1 MSQKVIHI
9 LSSFVKGMRSC
20 LIVSIVM
27 SSNPCPAQE
36 TQVNLKIFAPATTPK
51 EAQLYVTGN
60 HPDIGNWNPQGM
72 SLVHENDSIWTA
84 TIVLP
89 KSFRLEFKITRGSW
103 NQQVMYKEGEIPHN
117 TVVVAERDTTVE
129 LKPLTWSDL
138 AFSQAGGIVGTVR
151 YHRGLRG
158 EGLKHA
164 RDVIVWMP
172 PSYGK
177 ETSKRYP
184 VLYMHDGQNIFDP
197 STSFI
202 GYDWH
207 MDEVADSLIR
217 FGKIEEIMIV
227 GIYNSPDR
235 GPEYSHTE
243 LGKTYARFVVHQV
256 KPLID
261 STYRTKPDRLN
272 TAVMGSSMGGHISFL
287 LAWWYPD
294 IFYQAACLSP
304 AFVTPVLDEHGNP
317 VEYDDRTLQQVRSYT
332 GKKKDIRLYMDC
344 GGVGMDVRLKPGM
357 DMMAELLAAQGYE
370 KQKELQVF
378 FDKQADH
385 NEYSWAAR
393 VWRPLMFM
401 FGEEQGSV
409 KRHNHKGR
417 K

>member
-1 MSQKVIHI
+1 MIKRSDFLSVVRGQHKYLLFLIASI
-9 LSSFVKGMRSC
+9 LMR
-20 LIVSIVM
+20 
-27 SSNPCPAQE
+27 SNPCPAQE
-36 TQVNLKIFAPATTPK
+36 ARVNLKIFAPATTPK
-51 EAQLYVTGN
+51 KAQLYVTGN

-72 SLVHENDSIWTA
+72 SLVHDNDSIWTA
-84 TIVLP
+84 IIVLP

-103 NQQVMYKEGEIPHN
+103 NRQVMYNEGEIPPN
-117 TVVVAERDTTVE
+117 TVVVVERDTTVE

-138 AFSQAGGIVGTVR
+138 AFRQAGGIVGTVR

-158 EGLKHA
+158 EGLRYA
-164 RDVIVWMP
+164 RDLIVWLP
-172 PSYGK
+172 PSYEK

-184 VLYMHDGQNIFDP
+184 VLYVHDGQNLFDP

-207 MDEVADSLIR
+207 VDEVADSLIR
-217 FGKIEEIMIV
+217 FGKIEEIIIV

-235 GPEYSHTE
+235 GPEYSNTE
-243 LGKTYARFVVHQV
+243 LGKAYARFVAHQV
-256 KPLID
+256 KPMID

-287 LAWWYPD
+287 LTWWYPD

-304 AFVTPVLDEHGNP
+304 AFYTPVLGENGNP
-317 VEYDDRTLQQVRSYT
+317 TGLDDRTLQQVRSYT

-344 GGVGMDVRLKPGM
+344 GGVGMDETLKPGM
-357 DMMAELLAAQGYE
+357 DMMADLLAAKGYE
-370 KQKELQVF
+370 KQKEFQVF

-385 NEYSWAAR
+385 NERSWAAR

-401 FGEEQGSV
+401 FG
-409 KRHNHKGR
+409 K
-417 K
+417 